1 MTGTGNFAAAADVAR
16 HMASDDPRQRL
27 KRPERAEAN
36 VDPSATPTETGLPAI
51 RQGEAVSAGDAV
63 VGAVTRTRPIV
74 VVTAIALKRRAREA
88 LADRLGPGHI
98 VVDIREAGPDADIV
112 LVPPSS
118 PTLIGLMRGMFPKAR
133 LLATEFT
140 DDAYGANFRGPI
152 SRILESDIDGYF
164 IAPTME
170 DLAQVTRDV
179 GHSAVA
185 ALTAGTADSQPH
197 PADLLQANRRALEG
211 GAGTQMRDGVVI
223 DLEAWA
229 LDLQGDADMLAE
241 LAWPLILQLKRQGLD
256 VTVVGDPPDAWNARA
271 RQLGVQVR
279 QADRTR

>member
-1 MTGTGNFAAAADVAR
+1 M
-16 HMASDDPRQRL
+16 
-27 KRPERAEAN
+27 
-36 VDPSATPTETGLPAI
+36 
-51 RQGEAVSAGDAV
+51 
-63 VGAVTRTRPIV
+63 
-74 VVTAIALKRRAREA
+74 VVTAIALKRHAREA

-98 VVDIREAGPDADIV
+98 VVDIRGAGPDADIV

-185 ALTAGTADSQPH
+185 ALTAGAAGGQAH

-211 GAGTQMRDGVVI
+211 GAATRVQDGVTI

-229 LDLQGDADMLAE
+229 LDLQGDTDMLAE

-256 VTVVGDPPDAWNARA
+256 VTVVGSPPDAWSTRA
-271 RQLGVQVR
+271 RQFGVQVR
-279 QADRTR
+279 ESGHTR

>member
-1 MTGTGNFAAAADVAR
+1 VVCTGNFAAAADVAR
-16 HMASDDPRQRL
+16 HMAPDDPRQRL
-27 KRPERAEAN
+27 KRPERAEAS
-36 VDPSATPTETGLPAI
+36 VEPPDAATETDLPTVS
-51 RQGEAVSAGDAV
+51 RGEVVSAGDPMT
-63 VGAVTRTRPIV
+63 GEVTQTRPIV
-74 VVTAIALKRRAREA
+74 VVTAIAFKRRTREA
-88 LADRLGPGHI
+88 LAERLGPGHI

-170 DLAQVTRDV
+170 DLARVTKDV

-185 ALTAGTADSQPH
+185 ALTAGTAGGQAH
-197 PADLLQANRRALEG
+197 PADLLQANRRALEAG
-211 GAGTQMRDGVVI
+211 GGTQRQDGVTI

-229 LDLQGDADMLAE
+229 QDLQGDADMLAE
-241 LAWPLILQLKRQGLD
+241 LAWPLIVQLKRQGLA
-256 VTVVGDPPDAWNARA
+256 VTVVGSPPDAWSTRA
-271 RQLGVQVR
+271 HELGVQMR
-279 QADRTR
+279 QPSRPR